1 MRLNRIRRNGKL
13 YVRLLL
19 GITLSIVMVLLISS
33 SVYYFSFTRILQ
45 DKAYE
50 SDLSNLRE
58 TGQAVAKTT
67 ESAQSVAFQIYRNS
81 AIAKV
86 LYYQNP
92 SAFDEQAVM
101 IDISNYLAT
110 MPYIQSIYVYNPTED
125 RFYISAQTG
134 QSGILEQSEVN
145 DAGIMDILGRYQEY
159 KPFTPIP
166 RIIKAANSNAEDIGV
181 YTYLCYDAISSNQ
194 QMNSAVVVN
203 ISASWINGEL
213 ESDMIDGSA
222 RTLLLDDRDI
232 VRSVGDLKPLQLSE
246 QDFELIQAAPG
257 ESNTGY
263 TIASFE
269 GVKSLISRTSSPQYD
284 WHYVRISPYGEI
296 VKEMKSVRV
305 TTLLIASS
313 VLLAGLFLS
322 WLLSRYLYV
331 PINKIESR
339 MADLESERRNS
350 SYTIRQNVLHKLV
363 QIQEFDPQVQLDK
376 LRRADISFDFTKPY
390 LLIYLRI
397 DQFEKLKKHNSKD
410 LLTYKFAIMNIAT
423 EVCSKNFSV
432 DSIELEDDSILML
445 LNVADPAFAESEPLH
460 AMLSEVQAA
469 CLEYIH
475 IGISVAVTPIT
486 DDPHQLHAMYK
497 QAKEASFHRFFQ
509 GRSAVIETESLQF
522 SEGVDYSFPVGK
534 EKRMIDALIAGK
546 TDEAKSLFTEIIG
559 ETAPYP
565 IRVVHSAA
573 THMTVALGNMLKEIE
588 RNGSLQLGFNAELA
602 VPKIEDFETLEEMT
616 EAYFTFFDLLKS
628 KLVEKRSG
636 KQEDLIRKITHL
648 IETHFNDPNLSL
660 NFVAD
665 ELNMSSYHISRV
677 YRQQTLT
684 TIVDMINHVRMEK
697 AKELLTTTEYSVS
710 DIAEKTGYT
719 SSSYFHR
726 MFKKIYGVTPSEFRN
741 AHPKKK

>member
-1 MRLNRIRRNGKL
+1 MRLNMIRRNGKL

-19 GITLSIVMVLLISS
+19 GITLSIVLVLLISS
-33 SVYYFSFTRILQ
+33 SVYYFSFTGILQ

-50 SDLSNLRE
+50 SDLSNLRQ
-58 TGQAVAKTT
+58 TGQAVANTT

-92 SAFDEQAVM
+92 NAFDAQAVM
-101 IDISNYLAT
+101 IDLNNYLAT
-110 MPYIQSIYVYNPTED
+110 MPYIQSIYVYNPSED
-125 RFYISAQTG
+125 RFYISAQEG
-134 QSGILEQSEVN
+134 QSGILKGNEVN
-145 DAGIMDILGRYQEY
+145 DTGIMEILDHYQEY
-159 KPFTPIP
+159 KPFAPIP
-166 RIIKAANSNAEDIGV
+166 RIIKADNPEMEDMGV
-181 YTYLCYDAISSNQ
+181 YTYLCYDAISSNK

-203 ISASWINGEL
+203 ISASWINREL
-213 ESDMIDGSA
+213 ASKTNESTS
-222 RTLLLDDRDI
+222 RTLLVDDRDI
-232 VRSVGDLKPLQLSE
+232 VRSVSDLKPLQLSD
-246 QDFELIQAAPG
+246 QDLSLIRSELG
-257 ESNTGY
+257 EPNARY
-263 TIASFE
+263 TIADFE
-269 GVKSLISRTSSPQYD
+269 GVKSLISRTSSDQYD
-284 WHYVRISPYGEI
+284 WHYVRISPYDEI

-350 SYTIRQNVLHKLV
+350 SYTIRQNILHKLV

-376 LRRADISFDFTKPY
+376 LKRADISFDFTKPY
-390 LLIYLRI
+390 QLAYLRI
-397 DQFEKLKKHNSKD
+397 DQFEKLKKNNSKD

-423 EVCSKNFSV
+423 EICSKHFRV

-445 LNVADPAFAESEPLH
+445 LNVVDHSLSETEPLH
-460 AMLSEVQAA
+460 AMLGEVQAA

-475 IGISVAVTPIT
+475 IGISIAVTPVT
-486 DDPHQLHAMYK
+486 DNPHQLHTMYK
-497 QAKEASFHRFFQ
+497 QAKEASYHRFFQ
-509 GRSAVIETESLQF
+509 GRSAIIETESLPF
-522 SEGVDYSFPVGK
+522 TEVSYSFPVGK
-534 EKRMIDALIAGK
+534 EKRMIDALVAGK
-546 TDEAKSLFTEIIG
+546 IDEAKSLFAEIIG

-565 IRVVHSAA
+565 IRIVHSAA
-573 THMTVALGNMLKEIE
+573 THITVSLGNMLKEIE

-602 VPKIEDFETLEEMT
+602 VPRIEDFETLEEMT
-616 EAYFTFFDLLKS
+616 DAYYAFFDLLKS

-648 IETHFNDPNLSL
+648 IETRFTDPNLSL
-660 NFVAD
+660 NYVAD

-684 TIVDMINHVRMEK
+684 TIVDMINHVRMEN
-697 AKELLTTTEYSVS
+697 AKELLTTTECSVS
-710 DIAEKTGYT
+710 DIAEKTGYA

-741 AHPKKK
+741 AHAKK